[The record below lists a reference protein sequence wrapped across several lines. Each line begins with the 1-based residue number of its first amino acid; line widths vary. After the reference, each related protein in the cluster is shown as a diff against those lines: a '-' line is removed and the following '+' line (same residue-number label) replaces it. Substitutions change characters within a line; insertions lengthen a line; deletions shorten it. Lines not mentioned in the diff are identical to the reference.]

1 MPHPEFFAGVLAAG
15 FTVCAL
21 FFLRYWKGTRD
32 TLFLA
37 FSVAFA
43 LLATQQVLSIFWGLP
58 DEERSWIYVLR
69 LLAFLAIIF
78 AIVGKNLRR

>member
-21 FFLRYWKGTRD
+21 FFLRYWKHTRD

-78 AIVGKNLRR
+78 AIAGKNLRR